1 VCECLNTYMTY
12 TIQHLSMSQIKSKS
26 HRLRLCASLCVSVL
40 LHASICFYMRLYAS
54 LCVFQCKSALKRYAQ
69 SWLLPDIIL
78 ATPLVVGH
86 VVVLVTG
93 GGARED
99 ELGATSPLNAGLGSV
114 GSSNGI
120 MGGSYGESGGGWVMA
135 GRFVRMFRVV
145 KWFRLSTNLLTVISN
160 SDSGG
165 GGGGGGEGGAGS
177 ADGGGDGGRDLIK
190 MLRQRKM
197 HRWVRMGVR
206 M

>member
-1 VCECLNTYMTY
+1 M
-12 TIQHLSMSQIKSKS
+12 
-26 HRLRLCASLCVSVL
+26 
-40 LHASICFYMRLYAS
+40 
-54 LCVFQCKSALKRYAQ
+54 
-69 SWLLPDIIL
+69 
-78 ATPLVVGH
+78 
-86 VVVLVTG
+86 VVLVTG
-93 GGARED
+93 GGAKED
-99 ELGATSPLNAGLGSV
+99 ELGGATSPLNAGLGS
-114 GSSNGI
+114 
-120 MGGSYGESGGGWVMA
+120 MGGSYEVLYGESGGGWVMA

-160 SDSGG
+160 SD